1 MNSLKSFPLALS
13 EPLTESEMLDILG
26 GFYDSVVKTD
36 LEAGQSHLKIFS
48 LFRLFPIE
56 FESLIYEFVLVF
68 IY

>member
-36 LEAGQSHLKIFS
+36 LEDITNPEKSNKCDKCDKC
-48 LFRLFPIE
+48 E
-56 FESLIYEFVLVF
+56 K
-68 IY
+68 